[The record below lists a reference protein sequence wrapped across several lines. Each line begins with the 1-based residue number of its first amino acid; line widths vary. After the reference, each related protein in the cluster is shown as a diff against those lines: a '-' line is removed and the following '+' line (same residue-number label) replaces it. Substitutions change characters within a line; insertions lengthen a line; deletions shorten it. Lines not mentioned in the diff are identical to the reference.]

1 MIAPLSWE
9 RVFTAWT
16 PDFAALV
23 FVLILGGG
31 YIHLARR
38 VPGWSRVRTGAF
50 LAGLATILLVTC
62 SFLGVYD
69 RVLFWP
75 RAVQTVVLLM
85 VTPLLLAL
93 GAPLTLLLSTLPG
106 AQRLRAVGH
115 GRVARALTF
124 PLVVTVLLIVPPF
137 LIYLTPLYEL
147 CLRNSAVDS
156 LVRLVL
162 VGCGFVYFW
171 TRLRVDPTPREDHH
185 LVSFGISLTDVIV
198 DAALGLVLWLG
209 PLRAA
214 GYYHALGRTWGPDLR
229 TDQIIGAGVL
239 WIGGD
244 LAGLPFVGALMRR
257 WMHEDQR
264 QAERIDQELDAEE
277 QTARSTAERADSST
291 GLWWE
296 SDPAL
301 TERFK
306 RERGQP

>member
-1 MIAPLSWE
+1 MMIVPLSWE

-16 PDFAALV
+16 PDLPALL

-31 YIHLARR
+31 YLCLARR
-38 VPGWSRVRTGAF
+38 VPGWSRARTAAF
-50 LAGLATILLVTC
+50 LAALSTILLVTC

-93 GAPLTLLLSTLPG
+93 GAPFTLLLSTLPG
-106 AQRLRAVGH
+106 APRLRAIGH
-115 GRVARALTF
+115 SRAARALTF
-124 PLVVTVLLIVPPF
+124 PLVITTLLIVPPF
-137 LIYLTPLYEL
+137 LIYLTPVYEL

-162 VGCGFVYFW
+162 IGCGFVYFW

-185 LVSFGISLTDVIV
+185 LVSFGISLTEVIV

-214 GYYHALGRTWGPDLR
+214 GYYQALGRIWGPDLR

-257 WMHEDQR
+257 WMHDDQR
-264 QAERIDQELDAEE
+264 QAERIDRELDAREE
-277 QTARSTAERADSST
+277 AARSTGEPADSPG

-296 SDPAL
+296 NDPVLA
-301 TERFK
+301 ERFR
-306 RERGQP
+306 REGS

>member
-9 RVFTAWT
+9 RAFTAWT
-16 PDFAALV
+16 PDFPALL
-23 FVLILGGG
+23 FVLVLGGG
-31 YIHLARR
+31 YGYLARR
-38 VPGWSRVRTGAF
+38 VPGWPHGRTVAF
-50 LAGLATILLVTC
+50 LAGLATTLLVTC
-62 SFLGVYD
+62 TFLGVYD

-75 RAVQTVVLLM
+75 RAVQTVVLLTI
-85 VTPLLLAL
+85 TPLLLAL

-106 AQRLRAVGH
+106 ARRLRAIGR

-124 PLVVTVLLIVPPF
+124 PLVITALLIVPPF

-147 CLRNSAVDS
+147 CLRNSVVDS

-185 LVSFGISLTDVIV
+185 LVSFGISLTEVIV

-214 GYYHALGRTWGPDLR
+214 GFYDALARTWGPDRR

-239 WIGGD
+239 WVGGD
-244 LAGLPFVGALMRR
+244 LAGLPFVGVLLRR
-257 WMHEDQR
+257 WMRDDER
-264 QAERIDQELDAEE
+264 QAERIDRELDAEE
-277 QTARSTAERADSST
+277 QAEEPVEKPASSST
-291 GLWWE
+291 SLWWE
-296 SDPAL
+296 NDPVFA
-301 TERFK
+301 ERFK
-306 RERGQP
+306 RERR

>member
-1 MIAPLSWE
+1 MMIVPLSWE

-16 PDFAALV
+16 PDLPALL

-31 YIHLARR
+31 YLYLARR
-38 VPGWSRVRTGAF
+38 VPGWSRARTAAF
-50 LAGLATILLVTC
+50 LSGLATILLVTC

-75 RAVQTVVLLM
+75 RAVQVVVLLM
-85 VTPLLLAL
+85 VTPLLLAH

-106 AQRLRAVGH
+106 TTRLRAIGH
-115 GRVARALTF
+115 SRAARALTF
-124 PLVVTVLLIVPPF
+124 PLVITTLLIVPPF

-171 TRLRVDPTPREDHH
+171 TRLQVDPTPREDHH
-185 LVSFGISLTDVIV
+185 LVSFGISMTEVIV

-214 GYYHALGRTWGPDLR
+214 GYYEALGRIWGPDLR

-257 WMHEDQR
+257 WMHDDQR
-264 QAERIDQELDAEE
+264 QAERIDRELDAKEE
-277 QTARSTAERADSST
+277 AARSAGEPADSST

-296 SDPAL
+296 NDPVLA
-301 TERFK
+301 ERFK
-306 RERGQP
+306 RENS